1 MKPDNLLASKVPIPA
16 SNRQMRTNL
25 YPVENRVF
33 FVSRGFE
40 TEKFGKEAS
49 PCKKEF
55 LPLNP

>member
-40 TEKFGKEAS
+40 TEKLERKPPHA
-49 PCKKEF
+49 KKNF
-55 LPLNP
+55 YL